1 MSKNQKLI
9 KRMVMI
15 SILTALSLVLYIL
28 GPKFSLP
35 FFPAFLEIN
44 FSMLPIFIGLFMLG
58 PVDAFIIVLLR
69 FLIKLPFTHTVY
81 VGEITDFIL
90 GTIVIGGT
98 FIGQKLFKKNRYI
111 FLCAFISWI
120 VGGVISNCFAL
131 PGYINI
137 AGFPKE
143 AIIGMMPDYMKA
155 NSNNYVWKYFILAII
170 PFNALISAA
179 VIAVTWPVHHRLKAL
194 YESIGINNKSITN
207 NTNE

>member
-1 MSKNQKLI
+1 MNKNQKLI

-58 PVDAFIIVLLR
+58 PVDAIIIVLLR

-81 VGEITDFIL
+81 VGEITDLLL
-90 GTIVIGGT
+90 GSIVVGGT
-98 FIGQKLFKKNRYI
+98 FLGQKLFKKNIYV

-120 VGGVISNCFAL
+120 LGGVISNCFAL

-155 NSNNYVWKYFILAII
+155 NANNYIWKYFILAII
-170 PFNALISAA
+170 PFNALIAAA
-179 VIAVTWPVHHRLKAL
+179 VIAVTWPVHNRIKLL
-194 YESIGINNKSITN
+194 YESIGIKHKEAAD
-207 NTNE
+207 NTNK